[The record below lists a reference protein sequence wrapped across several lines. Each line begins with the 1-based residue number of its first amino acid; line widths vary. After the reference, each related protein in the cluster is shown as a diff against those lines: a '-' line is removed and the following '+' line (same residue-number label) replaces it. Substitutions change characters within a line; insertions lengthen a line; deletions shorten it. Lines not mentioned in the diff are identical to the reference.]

1 MSQIA
6 TSEGVTSVTLA
17 GGGVALNAV
26 PGKANSILGTA
37 DTNLIQ
43 GAGLNDTLSAG
54 AAAPVIIYGFSG
66 DDLIYGSNVDTDE
79 LYGNQGSD
87 TIYGLGGK
95 DFIAGGDGNDL
106 LYGGDGDDTV
116 FGDVG
121 NDTIY
126 GGAGNDILGGGEG
139 NDLIYGDDGNDII
152 WGEKGNDNLY
162 GGAGNDT
169 IYGGAGDDVIA
180 GGDGNDFINGDKGN
194 DNLSGN
200 AGSDTFAFSQVGTA
214 NADVVVDFVSGTD
227 KIALASSTFTSLGVS
242 VEANEFQ
249 VIANF
254 NPGNTPIAN
263 GLVYDSTN
271 GKLYFLSGGAAQEV
285 ATFAKN
291 PATNVNHP
299 TLQATDFELF

>member
-1 MSQIA
+1 MSQIV
-6 TSEGVTSVTLA
+6 TSEGVASVTLA
-17 GGGVALNAV
+17 GGGVALNGV
-26 PGKANSILGTA
+26 PGKANSISGTA

-43 GAGLNDTLSAG
+43 GAGLDDTLSAG

-66 DDLIYGSNVDTDE
+66 NELISGSNADTDE

-87 TIYGLGGK
+87 SIYGLGGK
-95 DFIAGGDGNDL
+95 DFIAGGEGNDL

-121 NDTIY
+121 NDTIS
-126 GGAGNDILGGGEG
+126 GGAGNDILGGGQG

-152 WGEKGNDNLY
+152 WGEQGNDNLY

-169 IYGGAGDDVIA
+169 IYGGAGNDVIA

-200 AGSDTFAFSQVGTA
+200 AGSDIFAFSSFGSA

-242 VEANEFQ
+242 VETSEFT
-249 VIANF
+249 VVANF
-254 NPGNTPIAN
+254 NPATPAATA
-263 GLVYDSTN
+263 GLVYDSNN
-271 GKLYFLSGGAAQEV
+271 GKLYFVTGGAAQEV
-285 ATFAKN
+285 ATFVNN
-291 PATNVNHP
+291 PA
-299 TLQATDFELF
+299 LKATDFELF

>member
-1 MSQIA
+1 MSQIV
-6 TSEGVTSVTLA
+6 TSEGVASVTLA
-17 GGGVALNAV
+17 GGGVALNGV
-26 PGKANSILGTA
+26 PGKANSISGTA
-37 DTNLIQ
+37 DTTLIQ
-43 GAGLNDTLSAG
+43 GAGLDDTLSAG

-66 DDLIYGSNVDTDE
+66 NELIYGSNADTDE

-87 TIYGLGGK
+87 SIYGLGGK
-95 DFIAGGDGNDL
+95 DFIAGGEGNDL

-121 NDTIY
+121 NDTIS
-126 GGAGNDILGGGEG
+126 GGAGNDILGGGQG

-152 WGEKGNDNLY
+152 WGEQGNDNLY

-200 AGSDTFAFSQVGTA
+200 AGSDIFAFSSFGSA

-242 VEANEFQ
+242 VETSEFT
-249 VIANF
+249 VVANF
-254 NPGNTPIAN
+254 NPATPAATA
-263 GLVYDSTN
+263 GLVYDSNN
-271 GKLYFLSGGAAQEV
+271 GKLYFVTGGAAQEV
-285 ATFAKN
+285 ATFVNN
-291 PATNVNHP
+291 PA
-299 TLQATDFELF
+299 LKATDFELF

>member
-1 MSQIA
+1 MSQIV
-6 TSEGVTSVTLA
+6 TSEGVASVTLA

-26 PGKANSILGTA
+26 PGKANSISGTA

-43 GAGLNDTLSAG
+43 GAGLDDTLSAG

-66 DDLIYGSNVDTDE
+66 NELISGSNADTDE

-87 TIYGLGGK
+87 SIYGLGGK
-95 DFIAGGDGNDL
+95 DFIAGGEGNDL

-121 NDTIY
+121 NDTIS
-126 GGAGNDILGGGEG
+126 GGAGNDILGGGDG

-152 WGEKGNDNLY
+152 WGEQGNDNLY

-169 IYGGAGDDVIA
+169 IYGGAGNDVIA

-200 AGSDTFAFSQVGTA
+200 AGSDIFAFSSFGSA

-242 VEANEFQ
+242 VETSEFT
-249 VIANF
+249 VVANF
-254 NPGNTPIAN
+254 NPATPAATA
-263 GLVYDSTN
+263 GLVYDSNN
-271 GKLYFLSGGAAQEV
+271 GKLYFVTGGAAQEV
-285 ATFAKN
+285 ATFVNN
-291 PATNVNHP
+291 PA
-299 TLQATDFELF
+299 LKATDFELF

>member
-1 MSQIA
+1 MSQIV
-6 TSEGVTSVTLA
+6 TSEGVASVTLA
-17 GGGVALNAV
+17 GGGVALNGV
-26 PGKANSILGTA
+26 PGKANSISGTA

-43 GAGLNDTLSAG
+43 GAGLGDTLAAG

-66 DDLIYGSNVDTDE
+66 NDLISGSNVDTDE

-87 TIYGLGGK
+87 SIYGLGGK
-95 DFIAGGDGNDL
+95 DFIAGGEGNDL

-121 NDTIY
+121 NDTIS
-126 GGAGNDILGGGEG
+126 GGAGNDILGGGQG

-152 WGEKGNDNLY
+152 WGEQGNDNLY

-169 IYGGAGDDVIA
+169 IYGGAGNDVIA

-200 AGSDTFAFSQVGTA
+200 AGSDIFAFSSFGTA

-242 VEANEFQ
+242 VETSEFT
-249 VIANF
+249 VVANF
-254 NPGNTPIAN
+254 NPATPAATA
-263 GLVYDSTN
+263 GLVYDSNN
-271 GKLYFLSGGAAQEV
+271 GKLYFVTGGAAQEV
-285 ATFAKN
+285 ATFVNN
-291 PATNVNHP
+291 PA
-299 TLQATDFELF
+299 LKATDFELF

>member
-1 MSQIA
+1 MSQIV
-6 TSEGVTSVTLA
+6 TSEGVASVTLA
-17 GGGVALNAV
+17 GGGVALNGV
-26 PGKANSILGTA
+26 PGKANSISGTA

-43 GAGLNDTLSAG
+43 GAGLDDTLSAG

-66 DDLIYGSNVDTDE
+66 NELISGSNADTDE

-87 TIYGLGGK
+87 SIYGLGGK
-95 DFIAGGDGNDL
+95 DFIAGGEGNDL

-121 NDTIY
+121 NDTIS
-126 GGAGNDILGGGEG
+126 GGAGNDILGGGQG

-152 WGEKGNDNLY
+152 WGEQGNDNLY

-169 IYGGAGDDVIA
+169 IYGGAGNDVIA

-200 AGSDTFAFSQVGTA
+200 AGSDIFAFSSFGTA

-242 VEANEFQ
+242 VETSEFT
-249 VIANF
+249 VVANF
-254 NPGNTPIAN
+254 NPATPAATA
-263 GLVYDSTN
+263 GLVYDSNN
-271 GKLYFLSGGAAQEV
+271 GKLYFVTGGAAQEV
-285 ATFAKN
+285 ATFVNN
-291 PATNVNHP
+291 PA
-299 TLQATDFELF
+299 LKATDFELF

>member
-1 MSQIA
+1 MSQV
-6 TSEGVTSVTLA
+6 VTSDGVDTVTLA

-26 PGKANSILGTA
+26 PGKANSISGTA
-37 DTNLIQ
+37 DTKLIQ

-54 AAAPVIIYGFSG
+54 LAAPVIIYGFSG

-95 DFIAGGDGNDL
+95 DFIAGGEGNDL

-121 NDTIY
+121 NDTIS
-126 GGAGNDILGGGEG
+126 GGGGNDILGGGQG

-152 WGEKGNDNLY
+152 WGEQGNDNLY

-169 IYGGAGDDVIA
+169 IYGGAGNDVIA

-242 VEANEFQ
+242 VETSEFT
-249 VIANF
+249 VVANF
-254 NPGNTPIAN
+254 NPATPAATT
-263 GLVYDSTN
+263 GLVYDSNN
-271 GKLYFLSGGAAQEV
+271 GKLYFVTGGAAQEV
-285 ATFAKN
+285 ATFVNN
-291 PATNVNHP
+291 PA
-299 TLQATDFELF
+299 LKATDFELF

>member
-1 MSQIA
+1 MSQIV
-6 TSEGVTSVTLA
+6 TSEGVASVTLA
-17 GGGVALNAV
+17 GGGVALNGV
-26 PGKANSILGTA
+26 PGKANSISGTA

-43 GAGLNDTLSAG
+43 GAGLDDTLSAG

-66 DDLIYGSNVDTDE
+66 NELISGSNADTDE

-87 TIYGLGGK
+87 SIYGLGGK
-95 DFIAGGDGNDL
+95 DFIAGGEGNDL

-121 NDTIY
+121 NDTIS

-152 WGEKGNDNLY
+152 WGEQGNDNLY

-169 IYGGAGDDVIA
+169 IYGGAGNDVIA

-200 AGSDTFAFSQVGTA
+200 AGSDIFAFSSFGSA

-242 VEANEFQ
+242 VETSEFT
-249 VIANF
+249 VVANF
-254 NPGNTPIAN
+254 NPATPAATA
-263 GLVYDSTN
+263 GLVYDSNN
-271 GKLYFLSGGAAQEV
+271 GKLYFVTGGAAQEV
-285 ATFAKN
+285 ATFVNN
-291 PATNVNHP
+291 PA
-299 TLQATDFELF
+299 LKATDFELF

>member
-1 MSQIA
+1 MSQIV
-6 TSEGVTSVTLA
+6 TSEGVASVTLA

-26 PGKANSILGTA
+26 PGKANSISGTA
-37 DTNLIQ
+37 DTTLIQ

-54 AAAPVIIYGFSG
+54 AAAPVVIYGFSG
-66 DDLIYGSNVDTDE
+66 NDLIYGSNVDTDE

-95 DFIAGGDGNDL
+95 DFIAGGEGNDL

-121 NDTIY
+121 NDTIS

-285 ATFAKN
+285 ATFVNN
-291 PATNVNHP
+291 PA
-299 TLQATDFELF
+299 LIATDFELF

>member
-1 MSQIA
+1 MSQIV
-6 TSEGVTSVTLA
+6 TSEGVASVTLA
-17 GGGVALNAV
+17 GGGVALNGV
-26 PGKANSILGTA
+26 PGKANSISGTA

-43 GAGLNDTLSAG
+43 GAGLDDTLSAG

-66 DDLIYGSNVDTDE
+66 NELISGSNADTDE

-95 DFIAGGDGNDL
+95 DFIAGGEGNDL

-121 NDTIY
+121 NDTIS
-126 GGAGNDILGGGEG
+126 GGAGNDILGGGQG

-152 WGEKGNDNLY
+152 WGEQGNDNLY

-169 IYGGAGDDVIA
+169 IYGGAGNDVIA

-200 AGSDTFAFSQVGTA
+200 AGSDIFAFSSFGSA

-242 VEANEFQ
+242 VETSEFT
-249 VIANF
+249 VVANF
-254 NPGNTPIAN
+254 NPATPAATA
-263 GLVYDSTN
+263 GLVYDSNN
-271 GKLYFLSGGAAQEV
+271 GKLYFVTGGAAQEV
-285 ATFAKN
+285 ATFVNN
-291 PATNVNHP
+291 PA
-299 TLQATDFELF
+299 LKATDFELF

>member
-43 GAGLNDTLSAG
+43 GAGLDDTLSAG
-54 AAAPVIIYGFSG
+54 LAAPVVIYGFSG
-66 DDLIYGSNVDTDE
+66 NDLIYGSNVDTDE

-95 DFIAGGDGNDL
+95 DFIAGGEGNDL

-126 GGAGNDILGGGEG
+126 GGSGNDILAGGDG
-139 NDLIYGDDGNDII
+139 NDLIDGGTGNDII
-152 WGEKGNDNLY
+152 WGEKGDDSLY
-162 GGAGNDT
+162 GGDGNDT
-169 IYGGAGDDVIA
+169 IYGGQGDDVIA
-180 GGDGNDFINGDKGN
+180 GGDGNDFITGDKGK

-200 AGSDTFAFSQVGTA
+200 AGSDTFAFTQVGSA
-214 NADVVVDFVSGTD
+214 DADVVVDFTSGQD
-227 KIALASSTFTSLGVS
+227 KIALASGVFSALGVS
-242 VEANEFQ
+242 VEGSEFQ
-249 VIANF
+249 VVADF
-254 NPGNTPIAN
+254 NPATPPATT
-263 GLVYDSTN
+263 GLVYDSNN
-271 GKLYFLSGGAAQEV
+271 GKLYFVTGGAAQEV
-285 ATFAKN
+285 ATFVNN
-291 PATNVNHP
+291 PAP
-299 TLQATDFELF
+299 KATDFELF

>member
-1 MSQIA
+1 MSQIV
-6 TSEGVTSVTLA
+6 TSEGVASVTLA
-17 GGGVALNAV
+17 GGGVALNGV
-26 PGKANSILGTA
+26 PGKANSISGTA
-37 DTNLIQ
+37 DTTLIQ

-54 AAAPVIIYGFSG
+54 LAAPIIIYGFSG
-66 DDLIYGSNVDTDE
+66 NELISGSNADTDE

-87 TIYGLGGK
+87 SIYGLGGK
-95 DFIAGGDGNDL
+95 DFIAGGEGNDL

-121 NDTIY
+121 NDTIS
-126 GGAGNDILGGGEG
+126 GGAGNDILGGGQG

-152 WGEKGNDNLY
+152 WGEQGNDNLY

-169 IYGGAGDDVIA
+169 IYGGAGNDVIA

-200 AGSDTFAFSQVGTA
+200 AGSDIFAFSSFGSA

-242 VEANEFQ
+242 VETSEFT
-249 VIANF
+249 VVANF
-254 NPGNTPIAN
+254 NPATPAATA
-263 GLVYDSTN
+263 GLVYDSNN
-271 GKLYFLSGGAAQEV
+271 GKLYFVTGGAAQEV
-285 ATFAKN
+285 ATFVNN
-291 PATNVNHP
+291 PA
-299 TLQATDFELF
+299 LKATDFELF

>member
-1 MSQIA
+1 MSQIV
-6 TSEGVTSVTLA
+6 TSEGVASVTLA
-17 GGGVALNAV
+17 GGGVALNGV
-26 PGKANSILGTA
+26 PGKANSISGTA

-43 GAGLNDTLSAG
+43 GAGLDDTLSAG

-66 DDLIYGSNVDTDE
+66 NELISGSNADTDE

-87 TIYGLGGK
+87 SIYGLGGK
-95 DFIAGGDGNDL
+95 DFIAGGEGNDL

-121 NDTIY
+121 NDTIS
-126 GGAGNDILGGGEG
+126 GGAGNDILGGGDG

-152 WGEKGNDNLY
+152 WGEQGNDNLY

-169 IYGGAGDDVIA
+169 IYGGAGNDVIA

-200 AGSDTFAFSQVGTA
+200 AGSDIFAFSSFGSA

-242 VEANEFQ
+242 VETSEFT
-249 VIANF
+249 VVANF
-254 NPGNTPIAN
+254 NPATPAATA
-263 GLVYDSTN
+263 GLVYDSNN
-271 GKLYFLSGGAAQEV
+271 GKLYFVTGGAAQEV
-285 ATFAKN
+285 ATFVNN
-291 PATNVNHP
+291 PA
-299 TLQATDFELF
+299 LKATDFELF

>member
-1 MSQIA
+1 MSQIV
-6 TSEGVTSVTLA
+6 TSEGVASVTLA
-17 GGGVALNAV
+17 GGGVALNGV
-26 PGKANSILGTA
+26 PGKANSISGTA

-43 GAGLNDTLSAG
+43 GAGLDDTLSAG

-66 DDLIYGSNVDTDE
+66 NELISGSNADTDE

-87 TIYGLGGK
+87 SIYGLGGK
-95 DFIAGGDGNDL
+95 DFIAGGEGNDL

-121 NDTIY
+121 NDTIS
-126 GGAGNDILGGGEG
+126 GGAGNDILGGGDG

-152 WGEKGNDNLY
+152 WGEQGNDNLY

-169 IYGGAGDDVIA
+169 IYGGAGNDVIA

-200 AGSDTFAFSQVGTA
+200 AGSDIFAFSSFGTA

-242 VEANEFQ
+242 VETSEFT
-249 VIANF
+249 VVANF
-254 NPGNTPIAN
+254 NPATPAATA
-263 GLVYDSTN
+263 GLVYDSNN
-271 GKLYFLSGGAAQEV
+271 GKLYFVTGGAAQEV
-285 ATFAKN
+285 ATFVNN
-291 PATNVNHP
+291 PA
-299 TLQATDFELF
+299 LKATDFELF